1 MPSSEIL
8 GRCGVEDI
16 LLVIRKRRLAWFGH
30 TLRRHDPNDPLRK
43 IMHTEAPG
51 RRPRGRPKKTWKE
64 CLKKDMAAAG
74 VQETAAEDR
83 AAWRAAI
90 ERLTSSEEGTSR
102 R

>member
-1 MPSSEIL
+1 M
-8 GRCGVEDI
+8 EDI
-16 LLVIRKRRLAWFGH
+16 LLVMRKRRLAWFGH
-30 TLRRHDPNDPLRK
+30 IYRRHEEDDPLRR

-74 VQETAAEDR
+74 VRETAAEDR

-90 ERLTSSEEGTSR
+90 NRLTSSQEGTR
-102 R
+102 RR